1 MYNIDV
7 KTLLQQ
13 SISEPVFYD
22 DSVYKFKRIVEK
34 PNVNFKK
41 ITKCYRKSWKI
52 HGYHATFCMP
62 GCEPIHALKF

>member
-1 MYNIDV
+1 MSNIDV

-22 DSVYKFKRIVEK
+22 DLVYKFKRIVGK
-34 PNVNFKK
+34 SNVNFKK
-41 ITKCYRKSWKI
+41 ITKRYRKGWKI

-62 GCEPIHALKF
+62 GCEPIRALKL